1 MSEAATRRGQRS
13 RVRSPSLEEH
23 DPIGVRPFRI
33 IIDAPAVGGFGELL
47 VVDEHERLTACKAT
61 SITPGKRESWFC
73 GEDRGR
79 QEG

>member
-47 VVDEHERLTACKAT
+47 VVD
-61 SITPGKRESWFC
+61 
-73 GEDRGR
+73 
-79 QEG
+79 